1 MPSRRRRAHRR
12 LADLDDRRAVRHVTL
27 NAPRG
32 APKRSSRFP
41 FGVRVHAQPGGH
53 RPHAHDLETTSH
65 REPAR
70 TGNRYPSD
78 EAGVRRR
85 RDDADRQFDS
95 HKTTQRRTCRS
106 EARVAAGGAE
116 RVTSALR
123 VRASGQPTHHV
134 RPRMRLSRRSTRGRS
149 VRPDRRDGPGDPTV
163 TGARLR
169 SALTVDVR
177 RQVSAQAPPVEDFG
191 TMGARLQ
198 TSAGRERLRTS
209 ALQTRGSG
217 PIDAPSWFQ
226 TSASRLSCGPRSY
239 RLALADRATRPRDC
253 GPQHRASAGDLCAR
267 DSRFRT
273 GRCGL
278 AVAELSIARRLGCTP
293 RHHRHAPGQRSVG
306 SRRRPPCDWHT
317 DPDLGVGAS
326 GCGPQHRAQLCPAR
340 NARRTPET
348 RTGVGYAL
356 AALATRTMT
365 DRSPDPCA
373 RTSRRATGAPHGC
386 AVASGNVIWPP

>member
-1 MPSRRRRAHRR
+1 MSFRGASRSRRGRAGDLGTSRPSQRATHAPREAKNAPVPPFDARSIRGPRPAGRTRRPHGHRCTVAVRPYRGRAEASLSTSAPGRR
-12 LADLDDRRAVRHVTL
+12 LRHHGRTPADLSRT
-27 NAPRG
+27 G
-32 APKRSSRFP
+32 AAANLGATDSRF
-41 FGVRVHAQPGGH
+41 
-53 RPHAHDLETTSH
+53 
-65 REPAR
+65 R
-70 TGNRYPSD
+70 T
-78 EAGVRRR
+78 E
-85 RDDADRQFDS
+85 Q
-95 HKTTQRRTCRS
+95 H
-106 EARVAAGGAE
+106 
-116 RVTSALR
+116 
-123 VRASGQPTHHV
+123 
-134 RPRMRLSRRSTRGRS
+134 
-149 VRPDRRDGPGDPTV
+149 
-163 TGARLR
+163 
-169 SALTVDVR
+169 
-177 RQVSAQAPPVEDFG
+177 
-191 TMGARLQ
+191 
-198 TSAGRERLRTS
+198 
-209 ALQTRGSG
+209 
-217 PIDAPSWFQ
+217 
-226 TSASRLSCGPRSY
+226 
-239 RLALADRATRPRDC
+239 ALAIAR
-253 GPQHRASAGDLCAR
+253 PQHRASAGDLCAR